1 MSAPAAAPAVW
12 FPAIRTGTGSDVFT
26 IRLCEGLNARGIRSE
41 ITWLPHRAEYLP
53 WTVAAPVPPAW
64 ATLAH
69 LNTWVHRRFIPAGL
83 PLVATMH
90 LCVHD
95 PALRPYKSW
104 AQRLYHR
111 FWVRPMERH
120 LLRQV
125 RQLVAVSRYT
135 AERTHES
142 LGVSMPLVIPN
153 GVPISPDW
161 ADPARFL
168 RRPGGRPFRLLYVGN
183 WSRRKGVD
191 LLAPLMQALGPGF
204 ELDYTADAH
213 GAHQGASLPARCRC
227 IGRLGPAALQDAYR
241 RADAL
246 IFPSRLEGL
255 PLTVIEAMAQGLPVV
270 AAAASSLPEL
280 VRHGETGLLFA
291 QDDVAGAADCIRSLA
306 RNPSQQADLAR
317 RARHHVLE
325 NAGLDVMIEAY
336 VAMYQ
341 RILAGEGARSV

>member
-64 ATLAH
+64 ATLVH
-69 LNTWVHRRFIPAGL
+69 LNTWVHRRFIPTGL

-95 PALRPYKSW
+95 PALRPYKSL

-120 LLRQV
+120 LLRRV
-125 RQLVAVSRYT
+125 RQLVAVSHYT
-135 AERTHES
+135 AARTQDC
-142 LGVSMPLVIPN
+142 LGVPAPLVIPN
-153 GVPISPDW
+153 GVPLSPDW
-161 ADPARFL
+161 ADPVRFL
-168 RRPGGRPFRLLYVGN
+168 QRPAGQPFRLLYVGN

-213 GAHQGASLPARCRC
+213 GAHQGASLPAHCRC
-227 IGRLGPAALQDAYR
+227 IGRLGPDALQDAYR
-241 RADAL
+241 RAD
-246 IFPSRLEGL
+246 
-255 PLTVIEAMAQGLPVV
+255 
-270 AAAASSLPEL
+270 
-280 VRHGETGLLFA
+280 
-291 QDDVAGAADCIRSLA
+291 
-306 RNPSQQADLAR
+306 
-317 RARHHVLE
+317 
-325 NAGLDVMIEAY
+325 
-336 VAMYQ
+336 
-341 RILAGEGARSV
+341 